1 MYFLTPL
8 KHVVQYIKKGGV
20 NSSFIYIFACKFI
33 KAYKYRP
40 PYKVSKHN
48 NSCFFIFRTMNVKK
62 FTQKRLLLALFA
74 YSLAININAVKVHIN
89 SGNPAFPFPQ
99 FMEYAC
105 GGNLGTKLAEGLT
118 HAEMEQQI
126 RDAYQLHANEFEY
139 TGESWGGY
147 KYIETSYK
155 IPYDCTEGDGYGL
168 LAAAYM
174 GDAVTFNGY
183 WMCTHDKRRNRAK
196 KYTDCTTIGDG
207 YQYGPFAISDDA
219 GGGGNTAAD
228 GDVDVALALYVAYKQ
243 WGEFMRDQDGN
254 IVEDAC
260 GNPIS
265 YKKELIEVVRG
276 LVALSTRFW
285 EETPYLRVS
294 SGIIGLDGYPKEGDT
309 WPEITDFHNDKNPL
323 VFTASEPVYSIT
335 EGKEL
340 EIEDVKGKK
349 LVPEFSGGN
358 KGLFDYNAPAY
369 YKEFHDL
376 LISLSSELGIS
387 NEWEAEQFRRAEA
400 SSDWLMGQLIY
411 KNEHSLPTAGQ
422 YTVNTDGSET
432 SFELG
437 DFGGFCAAWRSISNY
452 IWHGNPEYT
461 WNPVTHQVE
470 AANNTAEYDAA
481 VKYAKYLRDPVH
493 WNDSLNSSCVNAGL
507 IYSISDQKTIVH
519 QIDPMTGAYIG
530 NEVAYYTSGLG
541 KATASFAAIGAQ
553 DYDLMGGLYNSVYSL
568 WDLRGQTPEGEDVP
582 KYMHGWFR
590 QLGLLALTGNYT
602 APSSME
608 AGCNL
613 RIYRSIKDSIS
624 SCRVGDTITYQL
636 SYRNYGSKTATGTAV
651 TEKVPNDFAI
661 VEISDGGVFNKK
673 DNTIKW
679 NIGEVAGFKSDNI
692 EGAALDPTAPNLS
705 KTMGSVWYKCVV
717 KPSAKGTYST
727 IATIQSEE
735 SKERCTDNY
744 PNFITATM
752 QRNTIDIVPN
762 TISVAKTVDKD
773 LLEKDD
779 MVQFTVSFS
788 NTDSLPFLTGG
799 RPGVNFTAAGE
810 KYSDN
815 DYRIK
820 YRLNNDA
827 VEPYINNGNYRITYF
842 STTKDAILYTM
853 LNEGIL
859 KNMQEISTS
868 SIQFPNGIV
877 GYQIQLPNYLSS
889 NSVFQIWTFGN
900 EFHSIKGEVP
910 LRVIFSCHTD
920 KYDPIDESMSWSKLE
935 TAKDN
940 DLYYPVS
947 PSYQSPEKIET
958 IDKVINSSC
967 EVSDK
972 VTETILVEEY
982 DGHTW
987 RKILGSAPYNG
998 IEVENVVVTDT
1009 IPLGFEFVS
1018 LLDSTNAVYTPA
1030 PKESA
1035 YAGVVTHKT
1044 DKLKIGDKGSFG
1056 YVCRF
1061 VGSSAESIKTSCHIS
1076 DNIENVESAPIV
1088 MHVKELTS
1096 LEKTKSENKGPVNV
1110 YNPQGIMLK
1119 KQVDIEHATDGLRKG
1134 VYMVGKKKTI
1144 VTK

>member
-1 MYFLTPL
+1 MLYNIL
-8 KHVVQYIKKGGV
+8 KKGGV
-20 NSSFIYIFACKFI
+20 NSSFIYIFVCKFI

-40 PYKVSKHN
+40 LYKVSKHN

-62 FTQKRLLLALFA
+62 FTQKRLLLALFV

-147 KYIETSYK
+147 KYIETPFKSA
-155 IPYDCTEGDGYGL
+155 YDCTEGDGYGL

-183 WMCTHDKRRNRAK
+183 WMCTHDKRRNHTK
-196 KYTDCTTIGDG
+196 KYSDCNSVTGKN
-207 YQYGPFAISDDA
+207 YKYGPFAMKDDPDNE
-219 GGGGNTAAD
+219 GSSAAD
-228 GDVDVALALYVAYKQ
+228 GDVDIALALYVAYKQ
-243 WGEFMRDQDGN
+243 WGEFMRDPDGN

-265 YKKELIEVVRG
+265 YKKELTEVVRG
-276 LVALSTRFW
+276 LVALNTRFFG
-285 EETPYLRVS
+285 ETPLRVN
-294 SGIIGLDGYPKEGDT
+294 SGIIGLDGYPKIGNT
-309 WPEITDFHNDKNPL
+309 WPEITDFYNDNNPL
-323 VFTASEPVYSIT
+323 IFTDSEPIYSLT
-335 EGKEL
+335 EENEF
-340 EIEDVKGKK
+340 EIEDIKGVT
-349 LVPEFSGGN
+349 LVPEFLEKHEGF
-358 KGLFDYNAPAY
+358 FDYNAPAY

-376 LISLSSELGIS
+376 LISLSDELGNS

-432 SFELG
+432 FFERG
-437 DFGGFCAAWRSISNY
+437 IFGGFRAPWRSISNY

-470 AANNTAEYDAA
+470 TANNTAEYDAA
-481 VKYAKYLRDPVH
+481 VKYSKYLKDPVH
-493 WNDSLNSSCVNAGL
+493 WNESLNNSCVDIDK
-507 IYSISDQKTIVH
+507 IYSISDQKTIVSE
-519 QIDPMTGAYIG
+519 IDPMTGANIVSG
-530 NEVAYYTSGLG
+530 MAYHTSVLG

-553 DYDLMGGLYNSVYSL
+553 DYNLMGGLYNSVYSL
-568 WDLRGQTPEGEDVP
+568 CDLRGQTPEGEDVP
-582 KYMHGWFR
+582 NYMHGWLR
-590 QLGLLALTGNYT
+590 QLGLLALTGNYI

-636 SYRNYGSKTATGTAV
+636 SYRNYGSKTATGTVV

-717 KPSAKGTYST
+717 KPGAKGTYST
-727 IATIQSEE
+727 IATIQSDE

-788 NTDSLPFLTGG
+788 NPDSLPFLTGG

-810 KYSDN
+810 KYN
-815 DYRIK
+815 DFEYLIK
-820 YRLNNDA
+820 YRLINNA

-842 STTKDAILYTM
+842 SSTKDAKLKSKYIESLP
-853 LNEGIL
+853 NDKGIDT
-859 KNMQEISTS
+859 ST
-868 SIQFPNGIV
+868 IQFPNGIV
-877 GYQIQLPNYLSS
+877 GYRLKFPNNLSS
-889 NSVFQIWTFGN
+889 NSALQTLTMFS
-900 EFHSIKGEVP
+900 ESHSIKGIP
-910 LRVIFSCHTD
+910 LRVVLRFNSAHYT
-920 KYDPIDESMSWSKLE
+920 PIDESMSWSKLE

-958 IDKVINSSC
+958 IDKVISSSC
-967 EVSDK
+967 DVSDK

-1018 LLDSTNAVYTPA
+1018 LLDCTNAVYTPA

-1035 YAGVVTHKT
+1035 YAGVVTHKI
-1044 DKLKIGDKGSFG
+1044 DRLKIGDKGSFG

-1096 LEKTKSENKGPVNV
+1096 LEKTESENKGPVNV